1 MVIAVAAHIVG
12 DTATAEDI
20 ASEAFERL
28 ARQTVDVRDKDAW
41 LRTAA
46 YRSALNELR
55 RREATASTCT
65 STSGSTRTTGPAI
78 LTSPA
83 TW

>member
-20 ASEAFERL
+20 ASEVFERL
-28 ARQTVDVRDKDAW
+28 ARHTVDVRDKDAW

-55 RREATASTCT
+55 AQTP
-65 STSGSTRTTGPAI
+65 STRCSWT
-78 LTSPA
+78 TSPRRTA
-83 TW
+83 MR